1 MLAVVATAFGV
12 AASLGVGAAQINSG
26 LHTVFGLPVGPTWQ
40 VGIIA
45 VVTVLFVTSSVSGVA
60 RAASSCC
67 RSAT

>member
-1 MLAVVATAFGV
+1 MIRRLKDWGLLAVVATAFGV

-45 VVTVLFVTSSVSGVA
+45 VVVWLVT
-60 RAASSCC
+60 RAKKK
-67 RSAT
+67 RNKK